1 MTEKTNKSAA
11 AALLCLVLVFAGCDK
26 KIIYTDFVKIPGE
39 SWTIDNVI
47 SFSPFITDTSAVNNV
62 LITIRTGA
70 EYPFQNIWL
79 FVSTYSPSG
88 KTITDT
94 IEYMLADAKGNR
106 AGRGF
111 GNIKE
116 TDLIFRK
123 GVYFPEKGTYI
134 INIRH
139 GMRTESLKG
148 VYDVGLR
155 IEKADIPSK

>member
-1 MTEKTNKSAA
+1 MTEKTINNVAA
-11 AALLCLVLVFAGCDK
+11 TLLCLVLAFTGCDR
-26 KIIYTDFVKIPGE
+26 KIIYTDFVKIPEE
-39 SWTIDNVI
+39 SWKIDNVI
-47 SFSPFITDTSAVNNV
+47 SFAPVVTDTSTVNNV
-62 LITIRTGA
+62 FITIRTGV

-79 FVSTYSPSG
+79 FVSTFSPSG

-94 IEYMLADAKGNR
+94 IEYLLADAKGKR
-106 AGRGF
+106 IGRGF

-123 GVYFPEKGTYI
+123 EVYFPEKGTYI

-155 IEKADIPSK
+155 IEKTGIPVK